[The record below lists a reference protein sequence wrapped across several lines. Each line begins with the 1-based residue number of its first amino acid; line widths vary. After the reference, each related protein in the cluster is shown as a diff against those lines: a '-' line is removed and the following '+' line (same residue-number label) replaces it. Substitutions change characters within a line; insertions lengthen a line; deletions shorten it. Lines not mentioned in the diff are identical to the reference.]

1 MTSSSFLG
9 LAACY
14 QEYIQILKIHAP
26 IGWGRRLDEFFVVLV
41 RLKSVAIFGPVA
53 ILGPKTVVAYFG
65 RFRACF
71 VAHVQLQPAFQ
82 FLAVCPSHWPI
93 NGADC
98 RGRRLQSKTPFS
110 SGV

>member
-1 MTSSSFLG
+1 LG
-9 LAACY
+9 LAVCY

-26 IGWGRRLDEFFVVLV
+26 FGWGRRLDEFFVVLV

-82 FLAVCPSHWPI
+82 FLAVGRTGQTHRPIQAVRSSATPSPI
-93 NGADC
+93 
-98 RGRRLQSKTPFS
+98 GRAASFWCIK
-110 SGV
+110 